1 MIHLWQLKM
10 VILTHRCLINEVLWD
25 RTILLTFAVIHDLLK
40 SIRDL
45 LKDSTVTFTAPGLW
59 DCLGLSQHDD
69 PGVNVSQLLA
79 IDALTK

>member
-1 MIHLWQLKM
+1 M

-25 RTILLTFAVIHDLLK
+25 RTILVTFAAIHDLLK

-45 LKDSTVTFTAPGLW
+45 LKDSTVAFTAPGLW

-69 PGVNVSQLLA
+69 PGVNVSQLFVF
-79 IDALTK
+79 DALMK